1 MSLADDFY
9 QWTIDPART
18 SDELFPAEL
27 IVERGW
33 MVYRGKH
40 KLPFEFSGWDPIH
53 RLRRERD
60 ENPAY
65 RSHIDR
71 KHLEATVEVWADLKD
86 FPDSCCSKRPIRDI
100 SVLRFFPHFEE
111 ISIHCAEIADLSPL
125 AGLQRL
131 RRLKLSERSSPVG
144 YALLDLS
151 PIAGLPNLA
160 DVSLNLDSPWPDLS
174 PLATLPALRSLDFDG
189 NILALASLS
198 GLPSVENVTFGC
210 DPNWTTPV
218 RDLHALPDMP
228 KVRFLT
234 IGKTSGVEGVGV
246 ASLDGIERYPHV
258 VNLMLAGVF
267 RDLRPVAAL
276 RELTCLTL
284 HGELFTD
291 LRPLATLPRLREVTL
306 IRERPLDI
314 EPIAAAPALREVSM
328 PRCLILETEL
338 GALHAGLPPWGEDF
352 LNPEPRALP
361 PLRWF
366 HYEAQHDESAII
378 HNHAAFPNPRDKRF
392 EGDPALRAAEG
403 RWIAA
408 ERNRRLTAL
417 LGDGWDVTSSSY
429 GIYFKRYQDVQ
440 RLPEIV
446 ECLRRFSADCLDPL
460 HYFIHVEPH
469 GEISEDPWRRPRKRR
484 PGSLDW
490 LDTGTTLDE
499 ELRDREEFRRTR
511 EEHLR
516 RLEREHRHEILRQQ
530 GHAIDP
536 KEFSPPT
543 GIDGLGAPEPLPERE
558 ETEDDDAPA
567 GAASAG
573 FETNEGDENDDGG
586 GIAEP
591 PPPPPDTESLGEKL
605 SFSMYVSEH
614 GAFVVN
620 HQLDAALAALSVSF
634 ENWHDLPLPP
644 ESRPLPH

>member
-33 MVYRGKH
+33 MLYRAKH
-40 KLPFEFSGWDPIH
+40 KLPWDFKGWEPIH
-53 RLRRERD
+53 RLQRERD

-65 RSHIDR
+65 RSRIDR
-71 KHLEATVEVWADLKD
+71 KHLEATVEVWADIKE
-86 FPDSCCSKRPIRDI
+86 FPDACGSKRPIRDL
-100 SVLRFFPHFEE
+100 SVLRFFPHFES
-111 ISIHCAEIADLSPL
+111 ISIHCAEISDLSPVAGL
-125 AGLQRL
+125 AGLRK
-131 RRLKLSERSSPVG
+131 LKLSEQLSPVG
-144 YALLDLS
+144 YALVDLS
-151 PIAGLPNLA
+151 PIAGLPKLTE
-160 DVSLNLDSPWPDLS
+160 VGLNLDSPWPELS
-174 PLATLPALRSLDFDG
+174 PLGTLPALRDLSFEG

-198 GLPSVENVTFGC
+198 CLPSVENVSFTCG
-210 DPNWTTPV
+210 PLWTTPV
-218 RDLHALPDMP
+218 RDLHALPEMP
-228 KVRFLT
+228 NVRLLT
-234 IGKTSGVEGVGV
+234 IGKTSCVEGVGV

-258 VNLMLAGVF
+258 VNLTLAGVF
-267 RDLRPVAAL
+267 RDLRPLMAL

-314 EPIAAAPALREVSM
+314 EPLAAAPALREVSM

-338 GALHAGLPPWGEDF
+338 GALHAGLPPWSEDF

-361 PLRWF
+361 PMRWF
-366 HYEAQHDESAII
+366 SYHPQNPESAII
-378 HNHAAFPNPRDKRF
+378 NSHGATPSPRDKRY
-392 EGDPALRAAEG
+392 EGDRALRAAEC
-403 RWIAA
+403 RWLAA
-408 ERNRRLTAL
+408 EIDRRLTAL
-417 LGDGWDVTSSSY
+417 LGEGWDVASSGF
-429 GIYFKRYQDVQ
+429 GIYIQRYQDVQ
-440 RLPEIV
+440 RLREIV
-446 ECLRRFSADCLDPL
+446 ECLRSLSADCLDPV

-469 GEISEDPWRRPRKRR
+469 GDLSEDPWLRRRKRR

-499 ELRDREEFRRTR
+499 ELREREDYRRTR

-516 RLEREHRHEILRQQ
+516 RLEREHRHDILRQQ

-543 GIDGLGAPEPLPERE
+543 GIDGLGAPEPMPEPE
-558 ETEDDDAPA
+558 ETEEDAPA
-567 GAASAG
+567 GAASAE
-573 FETNEGDENDDGG
+573 FDTNEDDDEDAG

-591 PPPPPDTESLGEKL
+591 PPPPPNTKSLGEKL
-605 SFSMYVSEH
+605 AFSLNVSEQ
-614 GAFVVN
+614 GAFVSN
-620 HQLDAALAALSVSF
+620 HQIDAALAALSVPF